1 MIKNWFITGD
11 THGGVSAIARVGN
24 IQRNN
29 PDCKP
34 SETGII
40 ILGDAG
46 LNFYLNKTDK
56 KHKRMLNNMGFHV
69 YCVRGNHEQRPELI
83 EGMHL
88 ENDPNV
94 GNMTWQEADFPNIH
108 YFADGGNYI
117 IDGHPTLVIGGAYSV
132 DKYWRLIRAG
142 YNRTDG
148 DIADPKK
155 CGWFKDECLTMD
167 EMIAIQEN
175 VKGKK
180 FDLVLTH
187 TCPFDW
193 EPTDLFLGC
202 IDQTTVDTSMEW
214 WMNQVKDTFEWNI
227 WLFGHFHADRIE
239 RPNVQQFY
247 LDYENLNSIWN
258 RWNDQK
264 TYADEW
270 DLDKSPYM
278 ALWDMETDYGKKC

>member
-1 MIKNWFITGD
+1 MIKDWFITGD
-11 THGGVSAIARVGN
+11 THGGVSAISRVGN

-46 LNFYLNKTDK
+46 LNFYVNKTDK
-56 KHKRMLNNMGFHV
+56 KNKKLLNSMGFHI

-88 ENDPNV
+88 ENDSNV
-94 GNMTWQEADFPNIH
+94 GNMTWQEAEFPNIH
-108 YFADGGNYI
+108 YFADGGNYV

-142 YNRTDG
+142 YSRTDG

-167 EMIAIQEN
+167 EMVAIQEN

-214 WMNQVKDTFEWNI
+214 WMNQVKDTFQWNI

-239 RPNVQQFY
+239 RPHVQQFY
-247 LDYENLNSIWN
+247 MDYENLNDIWN
-258 RWNDQK
+258 RWNDKQ